1 MSRKV
6 TIVTPFP
13 ERDEADGEGRNE
25 DRDEADGEE
34 SARRRTPMLRA
45 VCEGRPK

>member
-13 ERDEADGEGRNE
+13 ERGE
-25 DRDEADGEE
+25 DRDGMDGAE
-34 SARRRTPMLRA
+34 SARRTPMLRA
-45 VCEGRPK
+45 VCEGRPE

>member
-13 ERDEADGEGRNE
+13 ERDESE
-25 DRDEADGEE
+25 RDESDEE
-34 SARRRTPMLRA
+34 SAQQRTPMLRA
-45 VCEGRPK
+45 VCEGRPE

>member
-13 ERDEADGEGRNE
+13 ERDE
-25 DRDEADGEE
+25 DRDAADGEE